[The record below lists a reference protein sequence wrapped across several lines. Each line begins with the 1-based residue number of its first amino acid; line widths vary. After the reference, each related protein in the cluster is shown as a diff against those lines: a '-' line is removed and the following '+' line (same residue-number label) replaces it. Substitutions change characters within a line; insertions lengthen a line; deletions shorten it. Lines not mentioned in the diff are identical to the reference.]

1 MPQTSNQED
10 LFVKWLISE
19 AINYRNSG
27 RPIHTRYALK
37 WATRTR
43 MHKIIFGIIEKFN
56 LPVTRCWYRWGGFVH
71 SFILDSAYPTIRH
84 DYSFH
89 PQRALSMRKQVRA
102 FGVDVE
108 SVLEELGKRVDLV
121 QSMPSN
127 QFLIVHYKKET
138 PSEYRNLY
146 LSKQCLTN
154 LFDDITKLQTKSNL
168 EKLSYSVSISISQ
181 FSENTLELFDDEPHM
196 YTDLVFS
203 DLVENALDKL
213 TLMKMANNRIS
224 KQKFS
229 FFKEAKR
236 VFDNFIWSSYACEIS
251 QRTAKG
257 PQAVNLKQL
266 MESQKQ
272 RIIKRINPELKSL
285 KKNFEETNLA
295 LSFEELKRLKELTF
309 RDNETTKLARADE
322 QRRSFVLSS

>member
-1 MPQTSNQED
+1 MPLTSNQED

-19 AINYRNSG
+19 AINYRNRG
-27 RPIHTRYALK
+27 HPIHTRYALK

-43 MHKIIFGIIEKFN
+43 MHKIIFGIIEEFN

-71 SFILDSAYPTIRH
+71 SSFLDSEYPTIRY
-84 DYSFH
+84 DYSNN
-89 PQRALSMRKQVRA
+89 PKRALSMRKQARA
-102 FGVDVE
+102 FGIDVD

-121 QSMPSN
+121 QSMPSKE
-127 QFLIVHYKKET
+127 FLIVHYEKET
-138 PSEYRNLY
+138 PLEYRNLY
-146 LSKQCLTN
+146 LSKQCLSN
-154 LFDDITKLQTKSNL
+154 FLDDITELHTTDNL
-168 EKLSYSVSISISQ
+168 EKMSDSVSFCISQ

-213 TLMKMANNRIS
+213 TIMKLANNRIS

-229 FFKEAKR
+229 FFKEAKH

-257 PQAVNLKQL
+257 PQEVNLKQF
-266 MESQKQ
+266 MKRQKQ
-272 RIIKRINPELKSL
+272 RITERINPELKSL
-285 KKNFEETNLA
+285 KNIFEETNLA
-295 LSFEELKRLKELTF
+295 LSFEELTRLKELTF
-309 RDNETTKLARADE
+309 RDNKTAKLLAGIINIYNHAEDE
-322 QRRSFVLSS
+322 

>member
-1 MPQTSNQED
+1 
-10 LFVKWLISE
+10 
-19 AINYRNSG
+19 
-27 RPIHTRYALK
+27 
-37 WATRTR
+37 
-43 MHKIIFGIIEKFN
+43 
-56 LPVTRCWYRWGGFVH
+56 
-71 SFILDSAYPTIRH
+71 
-84 DYSFH
+84 
-89 PQRALSMRKQVRA
+89 
-102 FGVDVE
+102 
-108 SVLEELGKRVDLV
+108 
-121 QSMPSN
+121 
-127 QFLIVHYKKET
+127 
-138 PSEYRNLY
+138 
-146 LSKQCLTN
+146 
-154 LFDDITKLQTKSNL
+154 
-168 EKLSYSVSISISQ
+168 
-181 FSENTLELFDDEPHM
+181 
-196 YTDLVFS
+196 
-203 DLVENALDKL
+203 
-213 TLMKMANNRIS
+213 MKMANNRIS